1 MQKLFSKI
9 KTGTVDTKTLGLLL
23 LAGLVVCIPFRLVQ
37 LFVNIESNT
46 GFFKQTDW
54 TVYCFYIVVALFVI
68 ALAVTAGVFG
78 KVPASRP
85 VLRRDKTLAICSFL
99 FAVGIAYDVIF
110 ALAKVMRAFTDGSLS
125 SGFFTVMFTDGM
137 FAQLLQAICGMA
149 ACIYMVLVALSYTG
163 EKATYCD
170 YRFLAIMPLFW
181 ALFRMVSRFMTK
193 ISFTMVSELLL
204 ELLMLAFMLL
214 FLMSFARVS
223 AQVNQKGEMK
233 KIVRYG
239 MPAAFLSL
247 LIGVTRLVCTVGG
260 RADLLADGFQFSLA
274 DIGFGAFAVA
284 YIFTHMRYGRPASED
299 DLLPDADAAEEKAD
313 QTVAGEKEEA

>member
-1 MQKLFSKI
+1 MQKS
-9 KTGTVDTKTLGLLL
+9 TKTRTGNVSAKALGLLL
-23 LAGLVVCIPFRLVQ
+23 LAGLVICIPFRLVQ
-37 LFVNIESNT
+37 LFTNIEQNT
-46 GFFKQTDW
+46 GFFIENDW
-54 TVYCFYIVVALFVI
+54 TVYCFYAVVVLFVI
-68 ALAVTAGVFG
+68 ALAVVAGSFG
-78 KVPASRP
+78 KIPASRP

-110 ALAKVMRAFTDGSLS
+110 ALAKVMRALTDGSLAN
-125 SGFFTVMFTDGM
+125 GFFSVMFTDGM

-149 ACIYMVLVALSYTG
+149 ACIYIVLVALSYVG

-239 MPAAFLSL
+239 MPAAFLAL
-247 LIGVTRLVCTVGG
+247 LIGITRLVCTVGG

-299 DLLPDADAAEEKAD
+299 DLLPDADAAEEKTETA
-313 QTVAGEKEEA
+313 QEGEKEEA

>member
-1 MQKLFSKI
+1 MQKS
-9 KTGTVDTKTLGLLL
+9 TKTRTGNVSAKALGLLL
-23 LAGLVVCIPFRLVQ
+23 LAGLVICIPFRLVQ
-37 LFVNIESNT
+37 LFTNIEQNT
-46 GFFKQTDW
+46 GFFIENNW
-54 TVYCFYIVVALFVI
+54 TVYCFYAVVVLFVI
-68 ALAVTAGVFG
+68 VLAVVAGSFG
-78 KVPASRP
+78 KIPASRP

-110 ALAKVMRAFTDGSLS
+110 ALAKVMRALTDGSLAT
-125 SGFFTVMFTDGM
+125 GFFSVMFTDGM

-149 ACIYMVLVALSYTG
+149 ACIYIVLVALSYVG

-239 MPAAFLSL
+239 MPAAFLAL
-247 LIGVTRLVCTVGG
+247 LIGITRLVCTVGG

-299 DLLPDADAAEEKAD
+299 DLLPNADAAEEKTETA
-313 QTVAGEKEEA
+313 QEGEKEEA

>member
-1 MQKLFSKI
+1 MQKS
-9 KTGTVDTKTLGLLL
+9 TKTRTGNVSAKALGLLL
-23 LAGLVVCIPFRLVQ
+23 LAGLVICIPFRLVQ
-37 LFVNIESNT
+37 LFTNIEQNT
-46 GFFKQTDW
+46 GFFIENDW
-54 TVYCFYIVVALFVI
+54 TVYCFYAVVVLFVI
-68 ALAVTAGVFG
+68 ALAVVAGSFG
-78 KVPASRP
+78 KIPASRP

-110 ALAKVMRAFTDGSLS
+110 ALAKVMRALTDGSLAT
-125 SGFFTVMFTDGM
+125 GFFSVMFTDGM

-149 ACIYMVLVALSYTG
+149 ACIYIVLVALSYVG

-239 MPAAFLSL
+239 MPAAFLAL
-247 LIGVTRLVCTVGG
+247 LIGITRLVCTVGG

-299 DLLPDADAAEEKAD
+299 DLLPNADAAEEKTETA
-313 QTVAGEKEEA
+313 QEGEKEEA

>member
-1 MQKLFSKI
+1 MQKSSKTR
-9 KTGTVDTKTLGLLL
+9 TGNVSAKALGLLL

-37 LFVNIESNT
+37 LFTNIEPNT
-46 GFFKQTDW
+46 GFFIENNW
-54 TVYCFYIVVALFVI
+54 TVYCFYAVVVLFVI
-68 ALAVTAGVFG
+68 VLAVVAGSFG
-78 KVPASRP
+78 KIPASRP
-85 VLRRDKTLAICSFL
+85 VLRRDKTLVICSFL

-110 ALAKVMRAFTDGSLS
+110 ALAKVMRALTDGSLAN
-125 SGFFTVMFTDGM
+125 GFFSVMFTDGM

-149 ACIYMVLVALSYTG
+149 ACIYIVLVALSYVG

-233 KIVRYG
+233 KLVRYG
-239 MPAAFLSL
+239 MPAAFLAL
-247 LIGVTRLVCTVGG
+247 LIGITRLVCTVGG

-299 DLLPDADAAEEKAD
+299 DLLPDADAAEEKTETE
-313 QTVAGEKEEA
+313 QTGEKEEA

>member
-1 MQKLFSKI
+1 MQKS
-9 KTGTVDTKTLGLLL
+9 TKTRTGNVSAKALGLLL

-37 LFVNIESNT
+37 LFTNIEQNT
-46 GFFKQTDW
+46 GFFIENNW
-54 TVYCFYIVVALFVI
+54 TVYCFYAVVVLFVI
-68 ALAVTAGVFG
+68 VLAVVAGSFG
-78 KVPASRP
+78 KIPASRP

-110 ALAKVMRAFTDGSLS
+110 ALAKVMRALTDGSLAT
-125 SGFFTVMFTDGM
+125 GFFSVMFTDGM

-149 ACIYMVLVALSYTG
+149 ACIYIVLVALSYVG

-239 MPAAFLSL
+239 MPAAFLAL
-247 LIGVTRLVCTVGG
+247 LIGITRLVCTVGG
-260 RADLLADGFQFSLA
+260 RADLLAGGFQFSLA

-299 DLLPDADAAEEKAD
+299 DLLPNADAAEEKTETA
-313 QTVAGEKEEA
+313 QEGEKEEA

>member
-1 MQKLFSKI
+1 MQKS
-9 KTGTVDTKTLGLLL
+9 TKTRTGNGSAKALGLLL
-23 LAGLVVCIPFRLVQ
+23 LAGLVICIPFRLVQ
-37 LFVNIESNT
+37 LFTNIEQNT
-46 GFFKQTDW
+46 GFFIENDW
-54 TVYCFYIVVALFVI
+54 TVYCFYAVVVLFVI
-68 ALAVTAGVFG
+68 VLAVVAGSFG
-78 KVPASRP
+78 KIPASRP

-110 ALAKVMRAFTDGSLS
+110 ALAKVMRALTDGSLAN
-125 SGFFTVMFTDGM
+125 GFFSVMFTDGM

-149 ACIYMVLVALSYTG
+149 ACIYIVLVALSYVG

-239 MPAAFLSL
+239 MPAAFLAL
-247 LIGVTRLVCTVGG
+247 LIGITRLVCTVGG
-260 RADLLADGFQFSLA
+260 RVDLLADGFQFSLA

-299 DLLPDADAAEEKAD
+299 DLLPNADAAEEKTETA
-313 QTVAGEKEEA
+313 QEGEKEEA

>member
-1 MQKLFSKI
+1 MQKS
-9 KTGTVDTKTLGLLL
+9 TKTRTGNGSAKALGLLL
-23 LAGLVVCIPFRLVQ
+23 LAGLVICIPFRLVQ
-37 LFVNIESNT
+37 LFTNIEQNT
-46 GFFKQTDW
+46 GFFIENDW
-54 TVYCFYIVVALFVI
+54 TVYCFYAVVVLFVI
-68 ALAVTAGVFG
+68 ALAVVAGSFG
-78 KVPASRP
+78 KIPASRP

-110 ALAKVMRAFTDGSLS
+110 ALAKVMRALTDGSLAN
-125 SGFFTVMFTDGM
+125 GFFSVMFTDGM

-149 ACIYMVLVALSYTG
+149 ACIYIVLVALSYVG

-239 MPAAFLSL
+239 MPAAFLAL
-247 LIGVTRLVCTVGG
+247 LIGITRLVCTVGG
-260 RADLLADGFQFSLA
+260 RVDLLADGFQFSLA

-299 DLLPDADAAEEKAD
+299 DLLPNADAAEEKTETA
-313 QTVAGEKEEA
+313 QEGEKEEA

>member
-1 MQKLFSKI
+1 MQKS
-9 KTGTVDTKTLGLLL
+9 TKTRTGNVSAKALGLLL
-23 LAGLVVCIPFRLVQ
+23 LAGLVICIPFRLVQ
-37 LFVNIESNT
+37 LFTNIEQNT
-46 GFFKQTDW
+46 GFFIENNW
-54 TVYCFYIVVALFVI
+54 TVYCFYAVVVLFVI
-68 ALAVTAGVFG
+68 VLAVVAGSFG
-78 KVPASRP
+78 KIPASRP

-110 ALAKVMRAFTDGSLS
+110 ALAKVMRALTDGSLAN
-125 SGFFTVMFTDGM
+125 GFFSVMFTDGM

-149 ACIYMVLVALSYTG
+149 ACIYIVLVALSYVG

-239 MPAAFLSL
+239 MPAAFLAL
-247 LIGVTRLVCTVGG
+247 LIGITRLVCTVGG

-299 DLLPDADAAEEKAD
+299 DLLPNADAAEEKTETA
-313 QTVAGEKEEA
+313 QEGEKEET

>member
-1 MQKLFSKI
+1 MQKS
-9 KTGTVDTKTLGLLL
+9 TKTRTGNVSAKALGLLL
-23 LAGLVVCIPFRLVQ
+23 LAGLVICIPFRLVQ
-37 LFVNIESNT
+37 LFTNIEQNT
-46 GFFKQTDW
+46 GFFIENNW
-54 TVYCFYIVVALFVI
+54 TVYCFYAVVVLFVI
-68 ALAVTAGVFG
+68 VLAVVAGSFG
-78 KVPASRP
+78 KIPASRP

-110 ALAKVMRAFTDGSLS
+110 ALAKVMRALTDGSLAN
-125 SGFFTVMFTDGM
+125 GFFSVMFTDGM

-149 ACIYMVLVALSYTG
+149 ACIYIVLVALSYVG

-239 MPAAFLSL
+239 MPAAFLAL
-247 LIGVTRLVCTVGG
+247 LIGITRLVCTVGG

-299 DLLPDADAAEEKAD
+299 DLLPNADAAEEKTETA
-313 QTVAGEKEEA
+313 QEGEKEEA

>member
-1 MQKLFSKI
+1 MQKS
-9 KTGTVDTKTLGLLL
+9 TKTRTGNVSAKALGLLL
-23 LAGLVVCIPFRLVQ
+23 LAGLVICIPFRLVQ
-37 LFVNIESNT
+37 LFTNIEQNT
-46 GFFKQTDW
+46 GFFIENNW
-54 TVYCFYIVVALFVI
+54 TVYCFYAVVVLFVI
-68 ALAVTAGVFG
+68 ALAVVAGSFG
-78 KVPASRP
+78 KIPASRP

-110 ALAKVMRAFTDGSLS
+110 ALAKVMRALTDGSLAT
-125 SGFFTVMFTDGM
+125 GFFSVMFTDGM

-149 ACIYMVLVALSYTG
+149 ACIYIVLVALSYAG

-239 MPAAFLSL
+239 MPAAFLAL
-247 LIGVTRLVCTVGG
+247 LIGITRLVCTVGG

-299 DLLPDADAAEEKAD
+299 DLLPDADAAEEKTETA
-313 QTVAGEKEEA
+313 QEGEKEEA

>member
-1 MQKLFSKI
+1 MQKS
-9 KTGTVDTKTLGLLL
+9 TKTRTGNGSAKALGLLL

-37 LFVNIESNT
+37 LFTNIEQNT
-46 GFFKQTDW
+46 GFFIENDW
-54 TVYCFYIVVALFVI
+54 TVYCFYAVVVLFVI
-68 ALAVTAGVFG
+68 VLAVVAGSFG
-78 KVPASRP
+78 KIPASRP

-110 ALAKVMRAFTDGSLS
+110 ALAKVMRALTDGSLAN
-125 SGFFTVMFTDGM
+125 GFFSVMFTDGM

-149 ACIYMVLVALSYTG
+149 ACIYIVLVALSYVG

-239 MPAAFLSL
+239 MPAAFLAL
-247 LIGVTRLVCTVGG
+247 LIGITRLVCTVGG

-299 DLLPDADAAEEKAD
+299 DLLPNADAAEEKTETA
-313 QTVAGEKEEA
+313 QEGEKEEA

>member
-1 MQKLFSKI
+1 MQKS
-9 KTGTVDTKTLGLLL
+9 TKTRTGNVSAKALGLLL
-23 LAGLVVCIPFRLVQ
+23 LAGLVICIPFRLVQ
-37 LFVNIESNT
+37 LFTNIEQNT
-46 GFFKQTDW
+46 GFFIENNW
-54 TVYCFYIVVALFVI
+54 TVYCFYAVVVLFVI
-68 ALAVTAGVFG
+68 VLAVVAGSFG
-78 KVPASRP
+78 KIPASRP

-110 ALAKVMRAFTDGSLS
+110 ALAKVMRALTDGSLAN
-125 SGFFTVMFTDGM
+125 GFFSVMFTDGM

-149 ACIYMVLVALSYTG
+149 ACIYIVLVALSYVG

-239 MPAAFLSL
+239 MPAAFLAL
-247 LIGVTRLVCTVGG
+247 LIGITRLACTVGG

-299 DLLPDADAAEEKAD
+299 DLLPDADVAEEKAETA
-313 QTVAGEKEEA
+313 QTGEKEEA

>member
-1 MQKLFSKI
+1 MQKS
-9 KTGTVDTKTLGLLL
+9 TKTRTGNVSAKALGLLL
-23 LAGLVVCIPFRLVQ
+23 LAGLVICIPFRLVQ
-37 LFVNIESNT
+37 LFTNIEQNT
-46 GFFKQTDW
+46 GFFIENDW
-54 TVYCFYIVVALFVI
+54 TVYCFYAVVVLFVI
-68 ALAVTAGVFG
+68 VLAVVAGSFG
-78 KVPASRP
+78 KIPASRP

-110 ALAKVMRAFTDGSLS
+110 ALAKVMRALTDGSLAN
-125 SGFFTVMFTDGM
+125 GFFSVMFTDGM

-149 ACIYMVLVALSYTG
+149 ACIYIVLVALSYVG

-170 YRFLAIMPLFW
+170 YRLLAIMPLFW

-239 MPAAFLSL
+239 MPAAFLAL
-247 LIGVTRLVCTVGG
+247 LIGITRLVCTVGG
-260 RADLLADGFQFSLA
+260 RVDLLADGFQFSLA

-299 DLLPDADAAEEKAD
+299 DLLPNADAAEEKTETA
-313 QTVAGEKEEA
+313 QEGEKEEA

>member
-1 MQKLFSKI
+1 MQKS
-9 KTGTVDTKTLGLLL
+9 TKTRTGNVSAKALGLLL
-23 LAGLVVCIPFRLVQ
+23 LAGLVICIPFRLVQ
-37 LFVNIESNT
+37 LFTNIEQNT
-46 GFFKQTDW
+46 GFFIENDW
-54 TVYCFYIVVALFVI
+54 TVYCFYAVVVLFVI
-68 ALAVTAGVFG
+68 VLAVVAGSFG
-78 KVPASRP
+78 KIPASRP

-110 ALAKVMRAFTDGSLS
+110 ALAKVMRALTDGSLAN
-125 SGFFTVMFTDGM
+125 GFFSVMFTDGM

-149 ACIYMVLVALSYTG
+149 ACIYIVLVALSYVG

-239 MPAAFLSL
+239 MPAAFLAL
-247 LIGVTRLVCTVGG
+247 LIGITRLVCTVGG

-299 DLLPDADAAEEKAD
+299 DLLPDADAAEEKTETA
-313 QTVAGEKEEA
+313 QEGEKEEA

>member
-1 MQKLFSKI
+1 MQKS
-9 KTGTVDTKTLGLLL
+9 TKTRTGNGSAKALGLLL
-23 LAGLVVCIPFRLVQ
+23 LAGLVICIPFRLVQ
-37 LFVNIESNT
+37 LFTNIEQNT
-46 GFFKQTDW
+46 GFFIENNW
-54 TVYCFYIVVALFVI
+54 TVYCFYAVVVLFVI
-68 ALAVTAGVFG
+68 VLAVVAGSFG
-78 KVPASRP
+78 KIPASRP

-110 ALAKVMRAFTDGSLS
+110 ALAKVMRALTDGSLAN
-125 SGFFTVMFTDGM
+125 GFFSVMFTDGM

-149 ACIYMVLVALSYTG
+149 ACIYIVLVALSYVG

-170 YRFLAIMPLFW
+170 YRLLAIMPLFW

-239 MPAAFLSL
+239 MPAAFLAL
-247 LIGVTRLVCTVGG
+247 LIGITRLVCTVGG

-299 DLLPDADAAEEKAD
+299 DLLPDADAAEEKTETA
-313 QTVAGEKEEA
+313 QEGEKEEA

>member
-1 MQKLFSKI
+1 MQKS
-9 KTGTVDTKTLGLLL
+9 TKTRTGNVSAKALGLLL

-37 LFVNIESNT
+37 LFTNIESNT
-46 GFFKQTDW
+46 GFFIENDW
-54 TVYCFYIVVALFVI
+54 TVYCFYAVVVLFVI
-68 ALAVTAGVFG
+68 ALAVVSGSFG
-78 KVPASRP
+78 KIPASRP
-85 VLRRDKTLAICSFL
+85 VLRRDKTLAVCSFL

-110 ALAKVMRAFTDGSLS
+110 ALAKVMRALTDGSLAN
-125 SGFFTVMFTDGM
+125 GFFSVMFTDGM
-137 FAQLLQAICGMA
+137 FAQLLQALCGMA
-149 ACIYMVLVALSYTG
+149 ACIYIVLVALSYVG

-239 MPAAFLSL
+239 MPAAFLAL
-247 LIGVTRLVCTVGG
+247 LIGITRLVCTVGG
-260 RADLLADGFQFSLA
+260 RADLVADGFQFSLA

-299 DLLPDADAAEEKAD
+299 DLLPDADAAEAKAA
-313 QTVAGEKEEA
+313 VAETGEKEA

>member
-1 MQKLFSKI
+1 MQKS
-9 KTGTVDTKTLGLLL
+9 TKTRTGNVSAKALGLLL
-23 LAGLVVCIPFRLVQ
+23 LAGLVICIPFRLVQ
-37 LFVNIESNT
+37 LFTNIEQNT
-46 GFFKQTDW
+46 GFFIENNW
-54 TVYCFYIVVALFVI
+54 TVYCFYAVVVLFVI
-68 ALAVTAGVFG
+68 VLAVVAGSFG
-78 KVPASRP
+78 KIPASRL

-110 ALAKVMRAFTDGSLS
+110 ALAKVMRALTDGSLAN
-125 SGFFTVMFTDGM
+125 GFFSVMFTDGM

-149 ACIYMVLVALSYTG
+149 ACIYIVLVALSYVG

-239 MPAAFLSL
+239 MPAAFLAL
-247 LIGVTRLVCTVGG
+247 LIGITRLVCTVGG

-299 DLLPDADAAEEKAD
+299 DLLPNADAAEEKPETA
-313 QTVAGEKEEA
+313 QEGEKEEA

>member
-1 MQKLFSKI
+1 MQKS
-9 KTGTVDTKTLGLLL
+9 TKTRTGNVSAKALGLLL
-23 LAGLVVCIPFRLVQ
+23 LAGLVICIPFRLVQ
-37 LFVNIESNT
+37 LFTNIEQNT
-46 GFFKQTDW
+46 GFFIENDW
-54 TVYCFYIVVALFVI
+54 TVYCFYAVVVLFVI
-68 ALAVTAGVFG
+68 VLAVVAGSFG
-78 KVPASRP
+78 KIPASRP

-110 ALAKVMRAFTDGSLS
+110 AFAKVMRALTDGSLAT
-125 SGFFTVMFTDGM
+125 GFFSVMFTDGM

-149 ACIYMVLVALSYTG
+149 ACIYIVLVALSYVG

-239 MPAAFLSL
+239 MPAAFLAL
-247 LIGVTRLVCTVGG
+247 LIGITRLVCTVGG

-299 DLLPDADAAEEKAD
+299 DLLPNADAAEEKTETA
-313 QTVAGEKEEA
+313 QEGEKEEA

>member
-1 MQKLFSKI
+1 MQKS
-9 KTGTVDTKTLGLLL
+9 TKTRTGNGSAKALGLLL
-23 LAGLVVCIPFRLVQ
+23 LAGLVICIPFRLVQ
-37 LFVNIESNT
+37 LFTNIEQNT
-46 GFFKQTDW
+46 GFFIENDW
-54 TVYCFYIVVALFVI
+54 TVYCFYAVVVLFVI
-68 ALAVTAGVFG
+68 VLAVVAGSFG
-78 KVPASRP
+78 KIPASRP

-110 ALAKVMRAFTDGSLS
+110 ALAKVMRALTDGSLAN
-125 SGFFTVMFTDGM
+125 GFFSVMFTDGM

-149 ACIYMVLVALSYTG
+149 ACIYIVLVALSYVG

-170 YRFLAIMPLFW
+170 YRLLAIMPLFW

-239 MPAAFLSL
+239 MPAAFLAL
-247 LIGVTRLVCTVGG
+247 LIGITRLVCTVGG
-260 RADLLADGFQFSLA
+260 RVDLLADGFQFSLA

-299 DLLPDADAAEEKAD
+299 DLLPNADAAEEKTETA
-313 QTVAGEKEEA
+313 QEGEKEEA

>member
-1 MQKLFSKI
+1 MQKS
-9 KTGTVDTKTLGLLL
+9 TKTRTGNGSAKALGLLL

-37 LFVNIESNT
+37 LFTNIEQNT
-46 GFFKQTDW
+46 GFFIENDW
-54 TVYCFYIVVALFVI
+54 TVYCFYAVVVLFVI
-68 ALAVTAGVFG
+68 VLAVVAGSFG
-78 KVPASRP
+78 KIPASRP
-85 VLRRDKTLAICSFL
+85 VLRRDKTLTICSFL

-110 ALAKVMRAFTDGSLS
+110 ALAKVMRALTDGSLAN
-125 SGFFTVMFTDGM
+125 GFFSVMFTDGM

-149 ACIYMVLVALSYTG
+149 ACIYIVLVALSYVG

-239 MPAAFLSL
+239 MPAAFLAL
-247 LIGVTRLVCTVGG
+247 LIGITRLVCTVGG

-274 DIGFGAFAVA
+274 DIG
-284 YIFTHMRYGRPASED
+284 
-299 DLLPDADAAEEKAD
+299 
-313 QTVAGEKEEA
+313 

>member
-1 MQKLFSKI
+1 MQKS
-9 KTGTVDTKTLGLLL
+9 TKTRTGNVSAKALGLLL

-37 LFVNIESNT
+37 LFTNIEQNT
-46 GFFKQTDW
+46 GFFIENDW
-54 TVYCFYIVVALFVI
+54 TVYCFYAVVVLFVI
-68 ALAVTAGVFG
+68 ALAVVAGSFG
-78 KVPASRP
+78 KIPASRP

-110 ALAKVMRAFTDGSLS
+110 ALAKVMRALTDGSLAT
-125 SGFFTVMFTDGM
+125 GFFSVMFTDGM

-149 ACIYMVLVALSYTG
+149 ACIYIVLVALSYVG

-239 MPAAFLSL
+239 MPAAFLAL
-247 LIGVTRLVCTVGG
+247 LIGITRLVCTVGG

-299 DLLPDADAAEEKAD
+299 DLLPNADAAEEKTETA
-313 QTVAGEKEEA
+313 QEGEKEEA

>member
-1 MQKLFSKI
+1 MQKS
-9 KTGTVDTKTLGLLL
+9 TKTRTGNVSAKALGLLL
-23 LAGLVVCIPFRLVQ
+23 LAGLVICIPFRLVQ
-37 LFVNIESNT
+37 LFTNIEQNT
-46 GFFKQTDW
+46 GFFIENDW
-54 TVYCFYIVVALFVI
+54 TVYCFYAVVVLFVI
-68 ALAVTAGVFG
+68 ALAVVAGSFG
-78 KVPASRP
+78 KIPASRP

-110 ALAKVMRAFTDGSLS
+110 ALAKVMRALTDGSLAT
-125 SGFFTVMFTDGM
+125 GFFSVMFTDGM

-149 ACIYMVLVALSYTG
+149 ACIYIVLVALSYVG

-239 MPAAFLSL
+239 MPAAFLAL
-247 LIGVTRLVCTVGG
+247 LIGSALYRRHNPC
-260 RADLLADGFQFSLA
+260 
-274 DIGFGAFAVA
+274 
-284 YIFTHMRYGRPASED
+284 MPASHWTGLCRQEPGD
-299 DLLPDADAAEEKAD
+299 H
-313 QTVAGEKEEA
+313 

>member
-1 MQKLFSKI
+1 MQKS
-9 KTGTVDTKTLGLLL
+9 TKTRTGNVSAKALGLLL

-37 LFVNIESNT
+37 LFTNIEQNT
-46 GFFKQTDW
+46 GFFIENDW
-54 TVYCFYIVVALFVI
+54 TVYCFYAVVVLFVI
-68 ALAVTAGVFG
+68 VLAVVAGSFG
-78 KVPASRP
+78 KIPASRP

-110 ALAKVMRAFTDGSLS
+110 ALAKVMRALTDGSLAN
-125 SGFFTVMFTDGM
+125 GFFSVMFTDGM

-149 ACIYMVLVALSYTG
+149 ACIYIVLVALSYVG

-239 MPAAFLSL
+239 MPAAFLAL
-247 LIGVTRLVCTVGG
+247 LIGITRLVCTVGG

-299 DLLPDADAAEEKAD
+299 DLLPNADAAEEKTETA
-313 QTVAGEKEEA
+313 QEGEKEEA

>member
-1 MQKLFSKI
+1 MQKS
-9 KTGTVDTKTLGLLL
+9 TKTRTGNVSAKALGLLL
-23 LAGLVVCIPFRLVQ
+23 LAGLVICIPFRLVQ
-37 LFVNIESNT
+37 LFTNIEQNT
-46 GFFKQTDW
+46 GFFIENNW
-54 TVYCFYIVVALFVI
+54 TVYCFYAVVVLFVI
-68 ALAVTAGVFG
+68 ALAVVAGSFG
-78 KVPASRP
+78 KIPASRP

-110 ALAKVMRAFTDGSLS
+110 ALAKVMRALTDGSLAN
-125 SGFFTVMFTDGM
+125 GFFSVMFTDGM

-149 ACIYMVLVALSYTG
+149 ACIYIVLVALSYVG

-239 MPAAFLSL
+239 MPAAFLAL
-247 LIGVTRLVCTVGG
+247 LIGITRLVCTVGG

-299 DLLPDADAAEEKAD
+299 DLLPNADAAEEKTETA
-313 QTVAGEKEEA
+313 QEGEKEEA

>member
-1 MQKLFSKI
+1 MQKS
-9 KTGTVDTKTLGLLL
+9 TKTRTGNVSAKALGLLL
-23 LAGLVVCIPFRLVQ
+23 LAGLVICIPFRLVQ
-37 LFVNIESNT
+37 LFTNIEQNT
-46 GFFKQTDW
+46 GFFIENDW
-54 TVYCFYIVVALFVI
+54 TVYCFYAVVVLFVI
-68 ALAVTAGVFG
+68 VLAVVAGSFG
-78 KVPASRP
+78 KIPASRP

-110 ALAKVMRAFTDGSLS
+110 ALAKVMRALTDGSLAT
-125 SGFFTVMFTDGM
+125 GFFSVMFTDGM

-149 ACIYMVLVALSYTG
+149 ACIYIVLVALSYVG

-239 MPAAFLSL
+239 MPAAFLAL
-247 LIGVTRLVCTVGG
+247 LIGITRLVCTVGG

-299 DLLPDADAAEEKAD
+299 DLLPDADAAEEKTETA
-313 QTVAGEKEEA
+313 QEGEKEEA

>member
-1 MQKLFSKI
+1 MQKS
-9 KTGTVDTKTLGLLL
+9 TKTRTGNVSAKALGLLL
-23 LAGLVVCIPFRLVQ
+23 LAGLVICIPFRLVQ
-37 LFVNIESNT
+37 LFTNIEQNT
-46 GFFKQTDW
+46 GFFIENNW
-54 TVYCFYIVVALFVI
+54 TVYCFYAVVVLFVI
-68 ALAVTAGVFG
+68 VLAVVAGSFG
-78 KVPASRP
+78 KIPASRP

-110 ALAKVMRAFTDGSLS
+110 ALAKVMRALTDGSLAN
-125 SGFFTVMFTDGM
+125 GFFSVMFTDGM

-149 ACIYMVLVALSYTG
+149 ACIYIVLVALSYVG

-239 MPAAFLSL
+239 MPAAFLAL
-247 LIGVTRLVCTVGG
+247 LIGITRLVCTVGG

-299 DLLPDADAAEEKAD
+299 DLLPDADAAEEKTETA
-313 QTVAGEKEEA
+313 QEGEKEEA

>member
-1 MQKLFSKI
+1 MQKS
-9 KTGTVDTKTLGLLL
+9 TKTRTGNVSAKALGLLL
-23 LAGLVVCIPFRLVQ
+23 LAGLVICIPFRLVQ
-37 LFVNIESNT
+37 LFTNIEQNT
-46 GFFKQTDW
+46 GFFIENNW
-54 TVYCFYIVVALFVI
+54 TVYCFYAVVVLFVI
-68 ALAVTAGVFG
+68 VLAVVAGSFG
-78 KVPASRP
+78 KIPASRP

-110 ALAKVMRAFTDGSLS
+110 ALAKVMRALTDGSLAN
-125 SGFFTVMFTDGM
+125 GFFSVMFTDGM

-149 ACIYMVLVALSYTG
+149 ACIYIVLVALSYVG

-233 KIVRYG
+233 KNVRYG
-239 MPAAFLSL
+239 MPAAFLAL
-247 LIGVTRLVCTVGG
+247 LIGITRLVCTVGG

-299 DLLPDADAAEEKAD
+299 DLLPNADAAEEKTETA
-313 QTVAGEKEEA
+313 QEGEKEEA

>member
-1 MQKLFSKI
+1 MQKS
-9 KTGTVDTKTLGLLL
+9 TKTRTGNVSAKALGLLL
-23 LAGLVVCIPFRLVQ
+23 LAGLVICIPFRLVQ
-37 LFVNIESNT
+37 LFTNIEQNT
-46 GFFKQTDW
+46 GFFIENNW
-54 TVYCFYIVVALFVI
+54 TVYCFYAVVVLFVI
-68 ALAVTAGVFG
+68 ALAVVAGSFG
-78 KVPASRP
+78 KIPASRP

-110 ALAKVMRAFTDGSLS
+110 ALAKVMRALTDGSLAN
-125 SGFFTVMFTDGM
+125 GFFSVMFTDGM

-149 ACIYMVLVALSYTG
+149 ACIYIVLVALSYVG

-204 ELLMLAFMLL
+204 ELLMLAFTLL

-239 MPAAFLSL
+239 MPAAFLAL
-247 LIGVTRLVCTVGG
+247 LIGITRLVCTVGG

-299 DLLPDADAAEEKAD
+299 DLLPDADAAEEKTETA
-313 QTVAGEKEEA
+313 QEGEKEEA

>member
-1 MQKLFSKI
+1 MQKS
-9 KTGTVDTKTLGLLL
+9 TKTRTGNVSAKALGLLL

-37 LFVNIESNT
+37 LFTNIEQNT
-46 GFFKQTDW
+46 GFFIENNW
-54 TVYCFYIVVALFVI
+54 TVYCFYAVVVLFVI
-68 ALAVTAGVFG
+68 VLAVVAGSFG
-78 KVPASRP
+78 KIPASRP

-110 ALAKVMRAFTDGSLS
+110 ALAKVMRALTDGSLAN
-125 SGFFTVMFTDGM
+125 GFFSVMFTDGM

-149 ACIYMVLVALSYTG
+149 ACIYIVLVALSYVG

-239 MPAAFLSL
+239 MPAAFLAL
-247 LIGVTRLVCTVGG
+247 LIGITRLVCTVGG

-299 DLLPDADAAEEKAD
+299 DLLPNADAAEEKTETA
-313 QTVAGEKEEA
+313 QEGEKEEA

>member
-1 MQKLFSKI
+1 MQKS
-9 KTGTVDTKTLGLLL
+9 TKTRTGNGSAKALGLLL

-37 LFVNIESNT
+37 LFTNIEQNT
-46 GFFKQTDW
+46 GFFIENNW
-54 TVYCFYIVVALFVI
+54 TVYCFYAVVVLFVI
-68 ALAVTAGVFG
+68 VLAVVAGSFG
-78 KVPASRP
+78 KIPASRP

-110 ALAKVMRAFTDGSLS
+110 ALAKVMRALTDGSLAN
-125 SGFFTVMFTDGM
+125 GFFSVMFTDGM

-149 ACIYMVLVALSYTG
+149 ACIYIVLVALSYVG

-239 MPAAFLSL
+239 MPAAFLAL
-247 LIGVTRLVCTVGG
+247 LIGITRLVCTVGG

-299 DLLPDADAAEEKAD
+299 DLLPNADAAEEKTETA
-313 QTVAGEKEEA
+313 QEGEKEEA

>member
-1 MQKLFSKI
+1 MQKS
-9 KTGTVDTKTLGLLL
+9 TKTRTGNVSAKALGLLL

-37 LFVNIESNT
+37 LFTNIEQNT
-46 GFFKQTDW
+46 GFFIENNW
-54 TVYCFYIVVALFVI
+54 TVYCFYAVVVLFVI
-68 ALAVTAGVFG
+68 VLAVVAGSFG
-78 KVPASRP
+78 KIPASRP

-110 ALAKVMRAFTDGSLS
+110 ALAKVMRALTDGSLAN
-125 SGFFTVMFTDGM
+125 GFFSVMFTDGM

-149 ACIYMVLVALSYTG
+149 ACIYIVLVALSYVG

-233 KIVRYG
+233 KNVRYG
-239 MPAAFLSL
+239 MPAAFLAL
-247 LIGVTRLVCTVGG
+247 LIGITRLVCTVGG

-299 DLLPDADAAEEKAD
+299 DLLPNADAAEEKTETA
-313 QTVAGEKEEA
+313 QEGEKEEA

>member
-1 MQKLFSKI
+1 MQKS
-9 KTGTVDTKTLGLLL
+9 TKTRTGNVSAKALGLLL
-23 LAGLVVCIPFRLVQ
+23 LAGLVICIPFRLVQ
-37 LFVNIESNT
+37 LFTNIEQNT
-46 GFFKQTDW
+46 GFFIENDW
-54 TVYCFYIVVALFVI
+54 TVYCFYAVVVLFVI
-68 ALAVTAGVFG
+68 VLAVVAGSFG
-78 KVPASRP
+78 KIPASRP

-110 ALAKVMRAFTDGSLS
+110 ALAKVMRALTDGSLAT
-125 SGFFTVMFTDGM
+125 GFFSVMFTDGM

-149 ACIYMVLVALSYTG
+149 ACIYIVLVALSYAG

-239 MPAAFLSL
+239 MPAAFLAL
-247 LIGVTRLVCTVGG
+247 LIGITRLVCTVGG

-299 DLLPDADAAEEKAD
+299 DLLPNADAAEEKTETA
-313 QTVAGEKEEA
+313 QEGEKEEA

>member
-1 MQKLFSKI
+1 MQKS
-9 KTGTVDTKTLGLLL
+9 TKTRTGNGSVKALGLLL
-23 LAGLVVCIPFRLVQ
+23 LAGLVICIPFRLVQ
-37 LFVNIESNT
+37 LFTNIEQNT
-46 GFFKQTDW
+46 GFFIENDW
-54 TVYCFYIVVALFVI
+54 TVYCFYAVVVLFVI
-68 ALAVTAGVFG
+68 VLAVVAGSFG
-78 KVPASRP
+78 KIPASRP

-110 ALAKVMRAFTDGSLS
+110 ALAKVMRALTDGSLAN
-125 SGFFTVMFTDGM
+125 GFFSVMFTDGM

-149 ACIYMVLVALSYTG
+149 ACIYIVLVALSYVG

-239 MPAAFLSL
+239 MPAAFLTL
-247 LIGVTRLVCTVGG
+247 LIGITRLVCTVGG

-299 DLLPDADAAEEKAD
+299 DLLPNADAAEEKTETA
-313 QTVAGEKEEA
+313 QEGEKEEA

>member
-1 MQKLFSKI
+1 MQKS
-9 KTGTVDTKTLGLLL
+9 TKTRTGNGSAKALGLLL
-23 LAGLVVCIPFRLVQ
+23 LAGLVICIPFRLVQ
-37 LFVNIESNT
+37 LFTNIEQNT
-46 GFFKQTDW
+46 GFFIENDW
-54 TVYCFYIVVALFVI
+54 TVYCFYAVVVLFVI
-68 ALAVTAGVFG
+68 VLAVVAGSFG
-78 KVPASRP
+78 KIPASRP

-110 ALAKVMRAFTDGSLS
+110 ALAKVMRALTDGSLAT
-125 SGFFTVMFTDGM
+125 GFFSVMFTDGM

-149 ACIYMVLVALSYTG
+149 ACIYIVLVALSYAG

-239 MPAAFLSL
+239 MPAAFLAL
-247 LIGVTRLVCTVGG
+247 LIGITRLVCTVGG

-299 DLLPDADAAEEKAD
+299 DLLPDADAAEEKTETA
-313 QTVAGEKEEA
+313 QEGEKEEA

>member
-1 MQKLFSKI
+1 MQKS
-9 KTGTVDTKTLGLLL
+9 TKTRTGNVSAKALGLLL
-23 LAGLVVCIPFRLVQ
+23 LAGLVICIPFRLVQ
-37 LFVNIESNT
+37 LFTNIEQNT
-46 GFFKQTDW
+46 GFFIENNW
-54 TVYCFYIVVALFVI
+54 TVYCFYAVVVLFVI
-68 ALAVTAGVFG
+68 VLAVVAGSFG
-78 KVPASRP
+78 KIPASRP
-85 VLRRDKTLAICSFL
+85 VLRRDKTLAVCSFL

-110 ALAKVMRAFTDGSLS
+110 ALAKVMRALTDGSLAN
-125 SGFFTVMFTDGM
+125 GFFSVMFTDGM

-149 ACIYMVLVALSYTG
+149 ACIYIVLVALSYAG

-239 MPAAFLSL
+239 MPAAFLAL
-247 LIGVTRLVCTVGG
+247 LIGITRLVCTVGG
-260 RADLLADGFQFSLA
+260 RADFLADGFQFSLA

-299 DLLPDADAAEEKAD
+299 DLLPNADAAEEKTETA
-313 QTVAGEKEEA
+313 QEGEKEEA

>member
-1 MQKLFSKI
+1 MQKS
-9 KTGTVDTKTLGLLL
+9 TKTRTGNGSAKALGLLL
-23 LAGLVVCIPFRLVQ
+23 LAGLVICIPFRLVQ
-37 LFVNIESNT
+37 LFTNIEQNT
-46 GFFKQTDW
+46 GFFIENDW
-54 TVYCFYIVVALFVI
+54 TVYCFYAVVVLFVI
-68 ALAVTAGVFG
+68 VLAVVAGSFG
-78 KVPASRP
+78 KIPASRP

-110 ALAKVMRAFTDGSLS
+110 ALAKVMRALTDGSLAN
-125 SGFFTVMFTDGM
+125 GFFSVMFTDGM

-149 ACIYMVLVALSYTG
+149 ACIYIVLVALSYVG

-239 MPAAFLSL
+239 MPAAFLAL
-247 LIGVTRLVCTVGG
+247 LIGITRLVCTVGG

-299 DLLPDADAAEEKAD
+299 DLLPNADAAEEKTETA
-313 QTVAGEKEEA
+313 QEGEKEEA

>member
-1 MQKLFSKI
+1 MQKS
-9 KTGTVDTKTLGLLL
+9 TKTRTGNVSAKALGLLL

-37 LFVNIESNT
+37 LFTNIEQNT
-46 GFFKQTDW
+46 GFFIENDW
-54 TVYCFYIVVALFVI
+54 TVYCFYAVVVLFVI
-68 ALAVTAGVFG
+68 VLAVVAGSFG
-78 KVPASRP
+78 KIPASRP

-110 ALAKVMRAFTDGSLS
+110 ALAKVMRALTDGSLAT
-125 SGFFTVMFTDGM
+125 GFFSVMFTDGM

-149 ACIYMVLVALSYTG
+149 ACIYIVLVALSYVG

-239 MPAAFLSL
+239 MPAAFLAL
-247 LIGVTRLVCTVGG
+247 LIGITRLVCTVGG

-299 DLLPDADAAEEKAD
+299 DLLPNADAAEEKTETA
-313 QTVAGEKEEA
+313 QEGEKEEA

>member
-1 MQKLFSKI
+1 MQKS
-9 KTGTVDTKTLGLLL
+9 TKTRTGNVSAKALGLLL

-37 LFVNIESNT
+37 LFTNIEQNT
-46 GFFKQTDW
+46 GFFIENNW
-54 TVYCFYIVVALFVI
+54 TVYCFYAVVVLFVI
-68 ALAVTAGVFG
+68 VLAVVAGSFG
-78 KVPASRP
+78 KIPASRP

-110 ALAKVMRAFTDGSLS
+110 ALAKVMRALTDGSLAN
-125 SGFFTVMFTDGM
+125 GFFSVMFTDGM

-149 ACIYMVLVALSYTG
+149 ACIYIVLVALSYVG

-223 AQVNQKGEMK
+223 AQVTQKGEMK

-239 MPAAFLSL
+239 MPAAFLAL
-247 LIGVTRLVCTVGG
+247 LIGITRLVCTVGG

-299 DLLPDADAAEEKAD
+299 DLLPNADAAEEKTETA
-313 QTVAGEKEEA
+313 QEGEKEEA

>member
-1 MQKLFSKI
+1 MQKS
-9 KTGTVDTKTLGLLL
+9 TKTRTGNVSAKALGLLL

-37 LFVNIESNT
+37 LFTNIEQNT
-46 GFFKQTDW
+46 GFFIENDW
-54 TVYCFYIVVALFVI
+54 TVYCFYAVVVLFVI
-68 ALAVTAGVFG
+68 ALAVVAGSFG
-78 KVPASRP
+78 KIPASRP

-110 ALAKVMRAFTDGSLS
+110 ALAKVMRALTDGSLAN
-125 SGFFTVMFTDGM
+125 GFFSVMFTDGM

-149 ACIYMVLVALSYTG
+149 ACIYIVLVALSYVG

-239 MPAAFLSL
+239 MPAAFLAL
-247 LIGVTRLVCTVGG
+247 LIGITRLVCTVGG

-299 DLLPDADAAEEKAD
+299 DLLPNADAAEEKTETA
-313 QTVAGEKEEA
+313 QEGEKEEA